1 MKHWGRDILFTRR
14 SLIAGAAGLLVAQA
28 ASARTIATPRQ
39 TAGPFYPFIKPLDA
53 DADLTL
59 LKGSPGP
66 AKGEV
71 IEVTGRIFALNG
83 APLEGAVVEIWQADS
98 NGRYDHILDFGSGTR
113 DENFQ
118 GYGAVRADDAGG
130 YLFRT
135 IRPKFYDTGIGQ
147 RTPHIHFRVTAE
159 AAGELVTQMYFPGEQ
174 LNGQDFVLQGLESD
188 AARAAVTARAEEST
202 VPRYGFDLVLG

>member
-1 MKHWGRDILFTRR
+1 MKHWGRDILLSRR
-14 SLIAGAAGLLVAQA
+14 GLIAGAAGLLVARA

-39 TAGPFYPFIKPLDA
+39 TAGPFYPFIKPMDA

-59 LKGSPGP
+59 LKGASGP

-71 IEVTGRIFALNG
+71 IEVTGRILALNG
-83 APLEGAVVEIWQADS
+83 TPLEGAVVEIWQADS

-118 GYGAVRADDAGG
+118 GYGAVRTDDAGS

-135 IRPKFYDTGIGQ
+135 IRPNAYSTGIGQ
-147 RTPHIHFRVTAE
+147 RTPHIHFRVTAKK
-159 AAGELVTQMYFPGEQ
+159 AGELVTQMYFPGEQ
-174 LNGQDFVLQGLESD
+174 LNSQDFVLQALESD
-188 AARAAVTARAEEST
+188 AARAAVTARAQEGA
-202 VPRYGFDLVLG
+202 VPRFAFDLVLG